1 MASERDV
8 PQFSSAVMKTAKAN
22 TAQKILE
29 QSQEGAH
36 HLLSLPP
43 FSRCDQVPSIGRD
56 QGRAGRRV
64 PKAESPS
71 NLIRKLAVTIR
82 KSALQSGVLSDLVG
96 FLFPLSFFLYKTSFI
111 MRYNAV
117 LQDLGHRSFF

>member
-1 MASERDV
+1 MASERAV

-43 FSRCDQVPSIGRD
+43 FSRCDQVPSIRRD

-82 KSALQSGVLSDLVG
+82 KS
-96 FLFPLSFFLYKTSFI
+96 I
-111 MRYNAV
+111 
-117 LQDLGHRSFF
+117 QDQIRDMNSSELGLEMSVPRIY